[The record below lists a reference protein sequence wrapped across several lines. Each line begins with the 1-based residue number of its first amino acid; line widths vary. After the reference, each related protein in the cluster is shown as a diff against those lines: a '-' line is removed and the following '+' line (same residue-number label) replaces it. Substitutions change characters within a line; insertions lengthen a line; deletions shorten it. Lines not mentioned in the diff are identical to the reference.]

1 MIKWY
6 HNALQGGIQTVFPA
20 EDMDIYHEAEQLAKE
35 AKSSRQFTDLNK
47 FTLKCMI
54 CDKFL
59 TGQVEAQK
67 HAKETMHTNFGE
79 V

>member
-1 MIKWY
+1 M
-6 HNALQGGIQTVFPA
+6 QGGIKTVFPA
-20 EDMDIYHEAEQLAKE
+20 EDMDIYHEAEQLAHE

-67 HAKETMHTNFGE
+67 HAKETMHTSFGE

>member
-1 MIKWY
+1 M
-6 HNALQGGIQTVFPA
+6 QGGIQTIFPA
-20 EDMDIYHEAEQLAKE
+20 EDMDIYQDAEQLAKE
-35 AKSSRQFTDLNK
+35 AKSARQFTDLNK